1 MLDARIELVLGALDL
16 HVELEVDDGEI
27 VALVGPNG
35 AGKSTIVRALAGLVP
50 IDGGRIV
57 LDGRTLDEPAAR
69 VYVPTEERSVGVVF
83 QDHLLFPRL
92 SALDNVAF
100 GLRARGVDRGTAR
113 RRATVL
119 LQRFDLDTHRH
130 LRPAALSGGQ
140 AQRVALA
147 RALAAD
153 PRLLLLDEPLAAL
166 DATTRVHVRAEL
178 RRHLAT
184 FEGSRV
190 LVTHDPIDA
199 LVLAD
204 RLVVVE
210 DGRVTQAGTAAEV
223 AARPATSYVA
233 DFVGINLLRGRLVG
247 ATTIELDSGGR
258 LTVAPR
264 SGDDGAAGGGDVAIA
279 IRPQAIAL
287 HRDRPAGSP
296 RNVWKAPVA
305 DVEPG
310 HDRLRVTLAG
320 EVPATAEITVAAG
333 SNLELRPG
341 DEIWASVKAVDVAV
355 YER

>member
-1 MLDARIELVLGALDL
+1 MLAARIELALGVLDL
-16 HVELEVDDGEI
+16 HVEVEADDGEI

-69 VYVPTEERSVGVVF
+69 VFVPAEERSVGVVF

-100 GLRARGVDRGTAR
+100 GLRARGVDRRTAR
-113 RRATVL
+113 RRAIAL
-119 LQRFDLDTHRH
+119 LERFDLDTHLH
-130 LRPAALSGGQ
+130 ARPAALSGGE

-147 RALAAD
+147 RAMATD

-166 DATTRVHVRAEL
+166 DATVGVHVRAEL

-184 FEGSRV
+184 FGGSRV

-210 DGRVTQAGTAAEV
+210 NGRVTQAGTATEV
-223 AARPATSYVA
+223 AARPATGYVA
-233 DFVGINLLRGRLVG
+233 DFVGINLLRGRLSG
-247 ATTIELDSGGR
+247 ATTVALDAGGR

-264 SGDDGAAGGGDVAIA
+264 SGEDGAEIAGDVAIA

-287 HRDRPAGSP
+287 HRERPAGSP

-305 DVEPG
+305 DIEPS
-310 HDRLRVTLAG
+310 HDRLRITLAG

-333 SNLELRPG
+333 SNLQLRPG

-355 YER
+355 YVR